1 VSNSTRSSAVRHS
14 HIAFSACIATGQF
27 SHITLSY
34 LILSLSCVVF
44 SSCWSW
50 RVCNSSVSFVSH
62 VTSYYHSILASF
74 LGHSG
79 FFISTESR
87 DWLGRMSAKC
97 PILCRVGCKTPYYLG
112 HSNILL
118 EMQIF
123 FKPHSMCVSGVRMLK
138 KHWLQLMTFQ
148 CWHTHWVTLSF
159 ADTKSQA
166 LVWDLINMQN
176 VLNHISHWSPHLT
189 GKDRKK

>member
-1 VSNSTRSSAVRHS
+1 MSNSTRSSAVRHS

-79 FFISTESR
+79 FFSVPSQETGWGECLRNVLSCVEW
-87 DWLGRMSAKC
+87 DVK
-97 PILCRVGCKTPYYLG
+97 PYYLG

-123 FKPHSMCVSGVRMLK
+123 FKSHSMCISGVRMLK

-176 VLNHISHWSPHLT
+176 DLNHISHWSPHLT